1 MFNTFKALEVD
12 PLALGLLKK
21 FHATKMLGMLYV
33 FHTVLPVMCNL
44 SKLFQTNAL
53 SYSLLKPSIQAVKS
67 RLTDLADPVDALSM
81 LGSRWKVCPSRAY
94 SNRC

>member
-1 MFNTFKALEVD
+1 MPFSLALDQPISGECPPQLPSMVNTFKALEDD

-21 FHATKMLGMLYV
+21 FHATKMLGMLYI

-53 SYSLLKPSIQAVKS
+53 SYSLLKPSILRPSNQG
-67 RLTDLADPVDALSM
+67 LLA
-81 LGSRWKVCPSRAY
+81 
-94 SNRC
+94 